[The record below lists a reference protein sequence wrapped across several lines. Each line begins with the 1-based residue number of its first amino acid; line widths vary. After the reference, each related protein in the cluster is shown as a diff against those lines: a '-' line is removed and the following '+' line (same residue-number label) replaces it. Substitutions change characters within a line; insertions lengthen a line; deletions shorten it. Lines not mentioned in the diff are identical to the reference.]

1 MPVAKAKRSPLWRG
15 PQEDGITF
23 SLLSRFLVD
32 RERFRIY
39 VVEGLRPVPSWDH
52 RTGFGNMWHVCE
64 EALAGRG
71 PGGEST
77 DGKVISAGGDGNW
90 LTILRH
96 HVREQCR
103 QYPMQQEQIDHWY
116 NVVRVAFPHYV
127 DYWSRHPDVIARTPL
142 LQEQVFAVNYT
153 LPSGRPVR
161 LRGKWDSVD
170 SVGKNGEARLF
181 LQENKTKGEIN
192 EQKIVQQLTFDLQT
206 MLYLTALTVDQDN
219 SFWRRANKRWR
230 NLPLGGVRYNVVR
243 RPLGGGKGSI
253 RQKKPSKSNSLGE
266 SKDDFYA
273 RLSDLIRADPASYFV
288 RWNVGVLPADVKRF
302 QERCLNPVLEQLCD
316 WWAAMQDCDG
326 SDYFKPPTP
335 HGLIHWQTPYGIFN
349 PLLEGGSTD
358 LDHYLA
364 TGSEAGLERVDTL
377 YGELQ

>member
-1 MPVAKAKRSPLWRG
+1 MPVASAKRAPLWKG

-64 EALAGRG
+64 EEWAKPGNAGERMSRVRVALGHYA
-71 PGGEST
+71 
-77 DGKVISAGGDGNW
+77 
-90 LTILRH
+90 
-96 HVREQCR
+96 REQCQR
-103 QYPMQQEQIDHWY
+103 YPMQQEQIEHWY
-116 NVVRVAFPHYV
+116 NVVKVAFPIYV

-142 LQEQVFAVNYT
+142 FQEKVFGVNYT
-153 LPSGRPVR
+153 LPSGRVVR

-170 SVGKNGEARLF
+170 CVGKNGETRLF
-181 LQENKTKGEIN
+181 LQENKTKSEIN

-206 MLYLTALTVDQDN
+206 LMYLTALQRYQGADDFRTGIPI
-219 SFWRRANKRWR
+219 A
-230 NLPLGGVRYNVVR
+230 GVRYNVVR

-266 SKDDFYA
+266 SKDEFYA
-273 RLSDLIRADPASYFV
+273 RLSGLIRVDPASYFM
-288 RWNVGVLPADVKRF
+288 RWDVGVLPADIKRF
-302 QERCLNPVLEQLCD
+302 QERCLNPLLENLCV
-316 WWAAMQDCDG
+316 WWEAVSSYDRP
-326 SDYFKPPTP
+326 SDIFEAP
-335 HGLIHWQTPYGIFN
+335 LNNIHWQTPYGLWN
-349 PLLEGGSTD
+349 PLLEFGQTD